1 MNMAKRG
8 TVPVRD
14 ETGRFTGV
22 RPKTAAER
30 LQVGAQ
36 AHPRHA
42 DVWLRVLREQIAS
55 RPAHFLQLQW
65 CQ

>member
-1 MNMAKRG
+1 M
-8 TVPVRD
+8 RD